1 LVTTMITS
9 EFFNDK
15 SLNSDYTSL
24 SESDKLNLRSMNPV
38 LVGLPSEDQLA
49 SWAMEY
55 FPEFKEE
62 SLKEAP
68 FKEESREISPHQKNS
83 CPRYVDGQ
91 NAIKNAQA
99 AAIPAAA
106 YSPSVVS
113 HDEAKSAS
121 SAGLKT
127 APDGYRMARS
137 AYAGNRSIDAIRED
151 FPILSKKVDGK
162 DLIWLDNG
170 ATTQK
175 PRQVIDRLTY
185 FYENENSN
193 VHRAAHTLAGRATDA
208 YEAARQTTA
217 NFLGA
222 PSAENIVFVRGT
234 TEAINLVANA
244 YVKPLL
250 KPGDEIILTLLE
262 HHANIVPWQLIAEQT
277 GALIRVVPV
286 DSTGQLLMTEYEKLF
301 NKNTKFVSATH
312 VSNALGTITPVYEL
326 VQIAHSHGVRILIDG
341 AQSVSHIPVN
351 VTSLDA
357 DFYVFSGHKIFAP
370 TGIGA
375 LYGKT
380 DALLQAV
387 PYQGGGNMI
396 KDVTFERTVYNPP
409 PLKFEAGTGN
419 IADAAGLG
427 AALDYVSSIGL
438 ENIFHYEHELLQ
450 YATQELNKIKGLKL
464 IGTAAEKASVLS
476 FILDGY
482 SVADVG
488 KYLSTKGIA
497 VRAGH
502 HCAQPILRHF
512 GLEATVRPT
521 LALYNNYQDVDALV
535 KALAEL
541 TSSGVNYGTTGF
553 GGF

>member
-1 LVTTMITS
+1 LVNTMITS
-9 EFFNDK
+9 E
-15 SLNSDYTSL
+15 LN
-24 SESDKLNLRSMNPV
+24 PAAA
-38 LVGLPSEDQLA
+38 GLPSESELA

-55 FPEFKEE
+55 FPEFKEGE
-62 SLKEAP
+62 KYAEAYNTADANTGYP
-68 FKEESREISPHQKNS
+68 
-83 CPRYVDGQ
+83 
-91 NAIKNAQA
+91 
-99 AAIPAAA
+99 A

-113 HDEAKSAS
+113 PNDVKGAYPTYSPSVVSHNDMKNAYPAYAPSVISHNKTKSCFPADLTPELSKFS
-121 SAGLKT
+121 SPIQGA
-127 APDGYRMARS
+127 
-137 AYAGNRSIDAIRED
+137 AYAGNRSIESIRAD
-151 FPILSKKVDGK
+151 FPILSKKVDGR

-175 PRQVIDRLTY
+175 PKQVIDRISY

-193 VHRAAHTLAGRATDA
+193 VHRGAHTLAARATDA
-208 YEAARQTTA
+208 YEAARQKTA
-217 NFLGA
+217 AFLGA
-222 PSAENIVFVRGT
+222 PSEKNIVFVRGT

-262 HHANIVPWQLIAEQT
+262 HHANIVPWQLIAEET

-286 DSTGQLLMTEYEKLF
+286 DSSGQLLMGEYEKLF
-301 NKNTKFVSATH
+301 NANTKFVSATH

-326 VQIAHSHGVRILIDG
+326 VQSAHRHGVRILIDG

-351 VTSLDA
+351 VSSLDA
-357 DFYVFSGHKIFAP
+357 DFYVFSGHKIFGP

-375 LYGKT
+375 VYGKE
-380 DALLQAV
+380 DALLQAL

-396 KDVTFERTVYNPP
+396 KDVTFERTIYNPP
-409 PLKFEAGTGN
+409 PVKFEAGTGN
-419 IADAAGLG
+419 IADAVGLG
-427 AALDYVSSIGL
+427 AALDYVSAIGL
-438 ENIFHYEHELLQ
+438 ENISRYEHELLR
-450 YATQELNKIKGLKL
+450 YATSELLKIRGLKL

-476 FILDGY
+476 FVLDGH
-482 SVADVG
+482 SVTDVG
-488 KYLSTKGIA
+488 KYLSSRGIA

-521 LALYNNYQDVDALV
+521 LALYNTYGDVDALV

-541 TSSGVNYGTTGF
+541 TRAGVNYGTAGF
-553 GGF
+553 SGY

>member
-1 LVTTMITS
+1 MITAS
-9 EFFNDK
+9 D
-15 SLNSDYTSL
+15 LNPASI
-24 SESDKLNLRSMNPV
+24 
-38 LVGLPSEDQLA
+38 GLPGEAEIA
-49 SWAMEY
+49 SWALEY
-55 FPEFKEE
+55 FPEFKEGE
-62 SLKEAP
+62 KYAEA
-68 FKEESREISPHQKNS
+68 
-83 CPRYVDGQ
+83 Y
-91 NAIKNAQA
+91 A
-99 AAIPAAA
+99 PASASTPSEYASYANQYTA

-113 HDEAKSAS
+113 HNGTKN
-121 SAGLKT
+121 
-127 APDGYRMARS
+127 
-137 AYAGNRSIDAIRED
+137 AYASLPNADAELTRASAFAGNKSIEAIRAD
-151 FPILSKKVDGK
+151 FPILSEKVDGK
-162 DLIWLDNG
+162 DLVWLDNG

-175 PRQVIDRLTY
+175 PRQVIDRISY
-185 FYENENSN
+185 FYEHENSN
-193 VHRAAHTLAGRATDA
+193 IHRAAHTLAARATDA
-208 YEAARQTTA
+208 YEAARQKTA

-234 TEAINLVANA
+234 TEAINLAANA

-250 KPGDEIILTLLE
+250 QPGDEIILTILE

-286 DSTGQLLMTEYEKLF
+286 DATGQLIMSEYAKLF
-301 NKNTKFVSATH
+301 NRNTKFVSATH
-312 VSNALGTITPVYEL
+312 VSNALGTITPIYEL
-326 VQIAHSHGVRILIDG
+326 VQTAHSHGVRILIDG

-351 VTSLDA
+351 VSSLDP

-375 LYGKT
+375 LYGRS
-380 DALLQAV
+380 DALEQAV

-419 IADAAGLG
+419 IADAVGLG
-427 AALDYVSSIGL
+427 AALDYVTAVGL
-438 ENIFHYEHELLQ
+438 DNIYSYEHELLQ
-450 YATQELNKIKGLKL
+450 YATRELKKIRGLKL

-476 FILDGY
+476 FVLESH

-521 LALYNNYQDVDALV
+521 LALYNNYADVDALV
-535 KALAEL
+535 RALTEL
-541 TSSGVNYGTTGF
+541 TRSGVNYGTTGF